1 MKSQPVVIAFA
12 DSSYLPLLEHWL
24 LRLEALRIERTKIFC
39 LDAATRDWCVSR
51 GVAASEVRWSGD
63 LRDLWV
69 RRIGVFTELLS
80 HGEEFIHSD
89 IDAIWVQNPLEVGSA
104 ATCSE
109 DLVFS
114 QGTVW
119 PPDIHDQ
126 WGFVLCCGWFRA
138 KPTPAVREFF
148 RALDADVRRTGD
160 DQISVN
166 RLLAALG
173 AEWSHSRSGEYQL
186 AFRDRMVQCW
196 TRPIRAVAGA
206 GLLSVALLP
215 HREFQRL
222 PESTPQAVVKHLLT
236 PKNCAQKLLA
246 LRSHGLI

>member
-1 MKSQPVVIAFA
+1 MKSQPVVVAFA

-24 LRLEALRIERTKIFC
+24 LRLRTLRIERLRIFC
-39 LDAATRDWCVSR
+39 LDAATRSWCEAR
-51 GVAASEVRWSGD
+51 GIEASEVRWSGD
-63 LRDLWV
+63 LQDLWV
-69 RRIGVFTELLS
+69 QRIAVFGDLLS
-80 HGEEFIHSD
+80 KGEDFIHSD

-104 ATCSE
+104 STCTE

-119 PPDIHDQ
+119 PPDVHDR

-138 KPTPAVREFF
+138 KATPAVRDFF
-148 RALDADVRRTGD
+148 LALDADVRVTGD

-173 AEWSHSRSGEYQL
+173 TEWSHSRSGDYQL
-186 AFRDRMVQCW
+186 AFRDRVFQCW
-196 TRPIRAVAGA
+196 TRPIRAAAGA

-222 PESTPQAVVKHLLT
+222 PEASPHAVVKHLLT
-236 PKNCAQKLLA
+236 PKNCGQKLIA
-246 LRSHGLI
+246 LRNYGLI